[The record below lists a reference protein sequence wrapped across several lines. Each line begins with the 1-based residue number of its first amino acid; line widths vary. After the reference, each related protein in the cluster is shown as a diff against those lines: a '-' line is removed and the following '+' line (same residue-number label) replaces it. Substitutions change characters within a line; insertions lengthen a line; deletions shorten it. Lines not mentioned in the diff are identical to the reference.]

1 VNAVAVE
8 GHRAACAAMATRFE
22 LVLEGGSRAALRSA
36 AEAAIEVIEECAS
49 RWTRFERAGWPARIA
64 RAEPGAALRIDAEDA
79 ELLAIALDAHAATD
93 GAFDPSLGAG
103 FDVQLDAPAR
113 TLTPR
118 RSGVALDF
126 GAIAK
131 GHALELAARVLHEHG
146 VASAFLHG
154 GTSSALALGPRAW
167 RVQIGVDGPCVEL
180 KGRAL
185 SVSAQRGR
193 AHVLNPRSAKA
204 AESPATA
211 VALHGDA
218 RVAEAWS
225 TALLVAGPELSQ
237 RSRPAGLELVLI
249 PA

>member
-1 VNAVAVE
+1 
-8 GHRAACAAMATRFE
+8 MATRFE
-22 LVLEGGSRAALRSA
+22 LVLEGGPRAALGSA
-36 AEAAIEVIEECAS
+36 AEAALEVIEACAA

-64 RAEPGAALRIDAEDA
+64 RTEPGTALRIDAEDA
-79 ELLAIALDAHAATD
+79 ELLAIALDAHTATD

-103 FDVQLDAPAR
+103 FDVQLDATAR

-131 GHALELAARVLHEHG
+131 GHALELAARVLREHG
-146 VASAFLHG
+146 IASAFLHG
-154 GTSSALALGPRAW
+154 GTSSALALGPRSW
-167 RVQIGVDGPCVEL
+167 RVRLGVGGPSVEL
-180 KGRAL
+180 QDRAL

-193 AHVLNPRSAKA
+193 AHVLDPRSAQA

-211 VALHGDA
+211 VALHADA

-225 TALLVAGPELSQ
+225 TALLVAGPALAERALPS
-237 RSRPAGLELVLI
+237 GLELHWLTPPI
-249 PA
+249 HA